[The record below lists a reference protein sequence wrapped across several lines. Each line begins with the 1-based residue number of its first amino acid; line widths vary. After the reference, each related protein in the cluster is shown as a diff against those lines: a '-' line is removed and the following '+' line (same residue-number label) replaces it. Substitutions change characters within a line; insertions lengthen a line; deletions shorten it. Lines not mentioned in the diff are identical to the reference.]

1 MRINR
6 SVLLALLATV
16 ALHLLAL
23 ATASLW
29 RGHVRPAA
37 PVPAADPTL
46 TLYTTAPAPR
56 PPHPVPPRTPQ
67 AQPAPVERETP
78 PARQPASMA
87 APPPPSA
94 EEWALAAKY
103 TPRNSKRYRYNWGQQ
118 VRSMMGTAVE
128 GPDQGIVRFRVEIA
142 PDGRLAS
149 LETLWSTS
157 ARAEQLARE
166 AIRQMPPLPPT
177 PTGKPLFFEQTI
189 SFQPFDAG
197 WPPIYKNDC
206 LPEPP
211 KFRNPFVWDGKS
223 AMGTVRSTPPPD
235 PQDPAA
241 LEECL
246 RNLPQDSLEAES
258 ADAERQLK
266 QWGSSELAPRR

>member
-1 MRINR
+1 MRIKR
-6 SVLLALLATV
+6 SVLLALLFTV
-16 ALHLLAL
+16 ALHVLAL
-23 ATASLW
+23 VLASLW
-29 RGHVRPAA
+29 RGHGRPLA
-37 PVPAADPTL
+37 PTPVADQTL
-46 TLYTTAPAPR
+46 TLYTA
-56 PPHPVPPRTPQ
+56 
-67 AQPAPVERETP
+67 TP
-78 PARQPASMA
+78 PAREPRPAPARPQQAPAPLAQEAPPERQPATMA
-87 APPPPSA
+87 APPAPTA

-142 PDGRLAS
+142 PDGKLAS

-157 ARAEQLARE
+157 PRAEQLARE

-197 WPPIYKNDC
+197 WPPIYKHDC

-211 KFRNPFVWDGKS
+211 KFRNPFVWDG
-223 AMGTVRSTPPPD
+223 RSPRGAAAPA
-235 PQDPAA
+235 PQAQALDPAA

-246 RNLPQDSLEAES
+246 RNLPQDSVEAEG

-266 QWGSSELAPRR
+266 QWGSSELDPRR